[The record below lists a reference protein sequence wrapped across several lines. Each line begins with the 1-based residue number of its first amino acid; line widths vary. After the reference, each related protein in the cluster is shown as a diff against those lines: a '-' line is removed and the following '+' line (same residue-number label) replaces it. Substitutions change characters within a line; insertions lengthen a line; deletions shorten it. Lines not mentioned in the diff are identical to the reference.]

1 MQFRIADTFT
11 DSLRKLNGDEQKTVK
26 NTAFELQL
34 ELGNPG
40 MQMHR
45 IDKSKDANFWSV
57 RASRDLR
64 LIVHRTNTG
73 ILLCY
78 VDHHD
83 KAYAWA
89 ERRRITTHPK
99 TGAAQIVELRETIEQ
114 ITIPSYVQP
123 EEQLV
128 ASPPIFSAVADD
140 SLLNYGIPPDWLADV
155 REVRDEDGLFAL
167 TDHLPAEAS
176 EALIEL
182 ATGGTPLSPA
192 ADAGAS
198 IAEDPF
204 EHPDARRRFRT
215 IEDRE
220 ELAAAL
226 DYPWDKWTI
235 FLHPSQRSV
244 VERDFNGPARVSGS
258 AGTGKTIVAL
268 HRAVFLARKN
278 ENARVLLTTFNN
290 TLASTLKHKLR
301 RLLAHQ
307 PSVFERIEVKGLDQL
322 AIDLYSHD
330 GSTPAIATEQDIKA
344 AIQESAR
351 ALDINEFSSSFLFT
365 EWRTVVDAWQIEVWH
380 DYRTVRRLGRQIRL
394 PEGRREKLWSIF
406 QGARKR
412 LHQRNATT
420 LAQIYANL
428 SSRLHDRRHP
438 LFEHVVVDEAQ
449 DISVAQ
455 LKFLAALAPNEP
467 NALFFAGDLGQR
479 IFQTPFSW
487 SSLGIEIRGRSST
500 LRINYR
506 TSQQIRATADRLLDA
521 SLSDIDGN
529 VESRDGTVS
538 LFNGVL
544 PSVQICRSE
553 AEEIAVVADWLK
565 DRIYD
570 IDQAAEI
577 AVVVRSKDQLTR
589 GERAIETAGFDAQ
602 LLEEQTSP
610 DPRAV
615 TLATMHH
622 VKGLEFRALAMM
634 ACDDNV
640 IPLASRL
647 SAAADSAEHEE
658 IFATER
664 HLLYVAMTRA
674 RDALLITG
682 KRPISDFVADLDLT

>member
-114 ITIPSYVQP
+114 ITIPRYVQP

-380 DYRTVRRLGRQIRL
+380 DYRTVRRLGRQVRL

-521 SLSDIDGN
+521 SISDIDGN

-544 PSVQICRSE
+544 PSVQICRSD

-565 DRIYD
+565 DRIND